1 MSCYVENM
9 IEYRIEY
16 AAVTRTGQALFRLGK
31 YCDGRFVQWI
41 GNGMDYIGATRNL
54 LNQILE
60 GEVRYLIVPQTVKE
74 IKFH

>member
-1 MSCYVENM
+1 
-9 IEYRIEY
+9 
-16 AAVTRTGQALFRLGK
+16 
-31 YCDGRFVQWI
+31 
-41 GNGMDYIGATRNL
+41 MDYIGATRNL